1 MRIFI
6 EYAPAGGNEAAGKIS
21 GHVRTK
27 VTVYLRTIRS
37 GDNIQATD
45 NLSAEVRQN
54 ILRQAIEEKQ
64 LSVNDILNLLEMQIH
79 LHSGKENYGNVVKKW
94 KEDSDFVK
102 GYGIESGRKKRI
114 TSLKA

>member
-37 GDNIQATD
+37 GDNRIVI
-45 NLSAEVRQN
+45 SVRGIAQN
-54 ILRQAIEEKQ
+54 WTVQNFGCSIERE
-64 LSVNDILNLLEMQIH
+64 S
-79 LHSGKENYGNVVKKW
+79 NYSQRSNN
-94 KEDSDFVK
+94 SC
-102 GYGIESGRKKRI
+102 
-114 TSLKA
+114 

>member
-37 GDNIQATD
+37 GDN
-45 NLSAEVRQN
+45 NLAHDE
-54 ILRQAIEEKQ
+54 IYKCCEKA
-64 LSVNDILNLLEMQIH
+64 L
-79 LHSGKENYGNVVKKW
+79 
-94 KEDSDFVK
+94 DFVK
-102 GYGIESGRKKRI
+102 QQEE
-114 TSLKA
+114 

>member
-37 GDNIQATD
+37 GDN
-45 NLSAEVRQN
+45 SVRLWNYCQKSYCCGGEIY
-54 ILRQAIEEKQ
+54 IL
-64 LSVNDILNLLEMQIH
+64 VNVT
-79 LHSGKENYGNVVKKW
+79 GKM
-94 KEDSDFVK
+94 
-102 GYGIESGRKKRI
+102 
-114 TSLKA
+114 

>member
-37 GDNIQATD
+37 GDNNNCNCDETKIQ
-45 NLSAEVRQN
+45 
-54 ILRQAIEEKQ
+54 
-64 LSVNDILNLLEMQIH
+64 
-79 LHSGKENYGNVVKKW
+79 
-94 KEDSDFVK
+94 
-102 GYGIESGRKKRI
+102 
-114 TSLKA
+114 

>member
-37 GDNIQATD
+37 GDNNKTIKNTQK
-45 NLSAEVRQN
+45 SE
-54 ILRQAIEEKQ
+54 
-64 LSVNDILNLLEMQIH
+64 
-79 LHSGKENYGNVVKKW
+79 GG
-94 KEDSDFVK
+94 
-102 GYGIESGRKKRI
+102 
-114 TSLKA
+114 

>member
-37 GDNIQATD
+37 GDNS
-45 NLSAEVRQN
+45 NRELKSAINN
-54 ILRQAIEEKQ
+54 IL
-64 LSVNDILNLLEMQIH
+64 
-79 LHSGKENYGNVVKKW
+79 
-94 KEDSDFVK
+94 
-102 GYGIESGRKKRI
+102 
-114 TSLKA
+114 

>member
-37 GDNIQATD
+37 GDNTSFD
-45 NLSAEVRQN
+45 DSCKYRP
-54 ILRQAIEEKQ
+54 EK
-64 LSVNDILNLLEMQIH
+64 SIVTE
-79 LHSGKENYGNVVKKW
+79 
-94 KEDSDFVK
+94 F
-102 GYGIESGRKKRI
+102 
-114 TSLKA
+114 